1 MEKVLRVRAMARCV
15 SAVTLL
21 LLLSLLLLLL
31 SLMTEVEK
39 H

>member
-1 MEKVLRVRAMARCV
+1 MEKVLRVRAMVRCV

-21 LLLSLLLLLL
+21 LLLSLLLL

-39 H
+39 N